1 MSVKT
6 LHPNRQQNRY
16 NSGVRSSIS
25 SKFSK
30 DSRSKKNH
38 AHSVRTTN
46 SNKFN
51 GIFRGGGS
59 RGGPIPIS
67 RFKVEEDLLSTL
79 HIVVAPETNR
89 GSAHLSRRKKCRVA
103 KSPIHPSRRKK
114 KLENKQ
120 SYTSFMPS
128 KKEGNKSPQNTESRL
143 WLQRISAPTEKVITF
158 VS

>member
-67 RFKVEEDLLSTL
+67 RFKVEEDLVSTL

-114 KLENKQ
+114 NWR
-120 SYTSFMPS
+120 TSSPIHPS
-128 KKEGNKSPQNTESRL
+128 CPQKRREIKAPRTPNPGSGSRGFPPP
-143 WLQRISAPTEKVITF
+143 RRR
-158 VS
+158 